1 MELLFLTVT
10 VLCTYFPS
18 FSTSFQRVILTLGEL
33 VSWWVKTSTLK
44 AYYVNFLQPTLP
56 MDPSESCS
64 LHYMAF
70 VIPSK
75 ICSTLPELLSSP
87 KMALEI
93 ERNYSLITT
102 LLYLSFSD
110 HILSIFFFFF
120 TILYL
125 FVWMLLLN
133 IWNFYSSYWIW
144 KRGILAAW
152 PWLHLLAFLDQIFS
166 STKWKQIIATLSGF

>member
-1 MELLFLTVT
+1 MTVT

-110 HILSIFFFFF
+110 HILSIFFFFL
-120 TILYL
+120 LYCISL
-125 FVWMLLLN
+125 FECCYLIFGIFIHLTE
-133 IWNFYSSYWIW
+133 FG
-144 KRGILAAW
+144 RGEF
-152 PWLHLLAFLDQIFS
+152 WLRDLGYIF
-166 STKWKQIIATLSGF
+166 